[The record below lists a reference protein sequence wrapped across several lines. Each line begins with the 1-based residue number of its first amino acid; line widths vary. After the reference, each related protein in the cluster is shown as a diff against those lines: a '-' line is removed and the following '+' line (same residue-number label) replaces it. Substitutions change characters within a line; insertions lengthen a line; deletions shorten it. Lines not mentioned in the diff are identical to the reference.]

1 MWFPLMPRPI
11 VVRLFFPIESNI
23 IIGAVSLV
31 LLPQFLCCAAAAAA
45 AAAFAVAGRVRFF
58 VFSLFTT

>member
-1 MWFPLMPRPI
+1 MPRPI
-11 VVRLFFPIESNI
+11 VVRLFFPTEQNI

-45 AAAFAVAGRVRFF
+45 AAAAFAVAGRVRFF
-58 VFSLFTT
+58 VFSLFTS

>member
-1 MWFPLMPRPI
+1 MPRPI
-11 VVRLFFPIESNI
+11 VVRLFFPTEQNI

-31 LLPQFLCCAAAAAA
+31 LLPQFLCCCLSSSAAAA

>member
-1 MWFPLMPRPI
+1 MPRPI

-45 AAAFAVAGRVRFF
+45 AAAAFAVAGRVRFF
-58 VFSLFTT
+58 VFSLFTS